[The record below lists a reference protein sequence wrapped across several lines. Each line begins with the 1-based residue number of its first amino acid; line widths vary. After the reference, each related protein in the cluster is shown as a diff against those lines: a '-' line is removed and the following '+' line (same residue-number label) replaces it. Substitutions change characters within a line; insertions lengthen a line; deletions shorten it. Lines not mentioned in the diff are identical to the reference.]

1 MNWFCSRLGN
11 GGNLAPPEG
20 NTRGESVAAVDA
32 DSGEFDVVGSDA
44 DEGSGG
50 GGGGGSARYD
60 TMF

>member
-1 MNWFCSRLGN
+1 M
-11 GGNLAPPEG
+11 APPEG

-44 DEGSGG
+44 DEGSGA